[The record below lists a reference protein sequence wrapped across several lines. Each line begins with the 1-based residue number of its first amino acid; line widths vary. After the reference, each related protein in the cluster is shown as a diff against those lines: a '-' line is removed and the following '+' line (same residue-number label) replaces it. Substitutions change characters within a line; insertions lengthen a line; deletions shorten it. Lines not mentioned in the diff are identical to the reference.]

1 MRGLNG
7 WVLRGE
13 GLGRRLV
20 PCGFASKS
28 GSREG
33 PMYGAVSDRGRGK
46 QARVGS
52 GAGAS
57 GLDGYTEV
65 DPNPRGVLR
74 FGVARARIAGGIWK
88 TPGVYAGKA
97 NRNTKVRFVRRGSL
111 SRRFACWGEKKWSQK
126 GPYPW
131 GIRRVANLEKKVNR
145 RGRRWV
151 FSGGR
156 KARGRGMAGT

>member
-1 MRGLNG
+1 MFWFIKNERFAEAVSDWNG
-7 WVLRGE
+7 WVLGVGALVWRA
-13 GLGRRLV
+13 V

-33 PMYGAVSDRGRGK
+33 RMYGAVSDRGRAK

-74 FGVARARIAGGIWK
+74 FYGGAATNRRGDLENTGGICRK
-88 TPGVYAGKA
+88 
-97 NRNTKVRFVRRGSL
+97 S
-111 SRRFACWGEKKWSQK
+111 
-126 GPYPW
+126 
-131 GIRRVANLEKKVNR
+131 EKKVYVKVRAPRLPVPAFRCLR
-145 RGRRWV
+145 REKVVPKRPAPLGD
-151 FSGGR
+151 S
-156 KARGRGMAGT
+156 